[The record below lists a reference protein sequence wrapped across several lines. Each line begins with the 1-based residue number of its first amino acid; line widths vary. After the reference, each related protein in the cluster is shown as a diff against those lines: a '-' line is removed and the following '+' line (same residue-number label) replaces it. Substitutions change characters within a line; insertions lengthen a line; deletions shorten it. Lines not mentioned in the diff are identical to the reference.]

1 MLTRDSDARSERC
14 HLGRARRVPRAV
26 PASADQ
32 ALVLVFVVQIPAWV
46 YLGGWF
52 VYQLVEAHYAL
63 VRPSEEGAASRSS
76 RTSAGSCSVGSSHGR
91 CSTRDGSSLSPRRDR
106 QRPCRSERCHARSRP
121 LRRCNRGSA
130 PLGAALGCFRTP
142 PRQLTA
148 GLLAFA
154 AGALVVAVA
163 FELFEPA
170 HRQAGLG
177 RASAALLVGA
187 ATFVAVDLLIQRHTG
202 AEAAGLALVAA
213 VTLDGVPENL
223 ALGVGLAEGSSYA
236 LLASIVASNFP
247 EAFGGAAKLRQG
259 GLLRPRPLRLGADGG
274 AARRSAGRGGSP
286 RTSYRSSRPACWPY
300 S

>member
-1 MLTRDSDARSERC
+1 MRE
-14 HLGRARRVPRAV
+14 V
-26 PASADQ
+26 
-32 ALVLVFVVQIPAWV
+32 ALYVAATA
-46 YLGGWF
+46 G
-52 VYQLVEAHYAL
+52 AL
-63 VRPSEEGAASRSS
+63 
-76 RTSAGSCSVGSSHGR
+76 
-91 CSTRDGSSLSPRRDR
+91 L
-106 QRPCRSERCHARSRP
+106 
-121 LRRCNRGSA
+121 
-130 PLGAALGCFRTP
+130 LGAALGCFRTP

-187 ATFVAVDLLIQRHTG
+187 ATFVAVDLLLQRHTG
-202 AEAAGLALVAA
+202 ATAVGFSLVAA

-223 ALGVGLAEGSSYA
+223 ALGVGLAEGGSYA

-259 GLLRPRPLRLGADGG
+259 GLSSARVLSVWGLTAALLAVALVVGRLAAGVASEQSLGMLAAFAAGAVLASLADSVMPEAYAEGGPLVAFATSGG
-274 AARRSAGRGGSP
+274 FLVAYAL
-286 RTSYRSSRPACWPY
+286 TTLD
-300 S
+300 